1 MGLFLGL
8 GFGFGL
14 AFMREQMDRSFRDAE
29 DLETTLGFKV
39 LANIPKIEGKA
50 A

>member
-1 MGLFLGL
+1 MGS
-8 GFGFGL
+8 GFGL
-14 AFMREQMDRSFRDAE
+14 AFFREQMDHSFRDAE

-39 LANIPKIEGKA
+39 LTNIPKIEKKA

>member
-1 MGLFLGL
+1 MGL
-8 GFGFGL
+8 GFGM
-14 AFMREQMDRSFRDAE
+14 AFFREQMDRSFKDAE

-39 LANIPKIEGKA
+39 LANIPKIEKKA